1 MQIRRLLERIGI
13 RSTPAQ
19 QSTWSDSDEAV
30 QNQLRKE
37 RLELKKELER
47 FHGLYEI
54 AGKFYHIDGIFSGY
68 PENWNNYIVVD
79 PKQKIKLAY
88 SKKVAN
94 EIRLKKQEYALK
106 DYNEFDL

>member
-1 MQIRRLLERIGI
+1 LQIRRLLERIGI

-68 PENWNNYIVVD
+68 PENWNNMKSGEKWNWRDELARRYGMPENVCLKSFWVD
-79 PKQKIKLAY
+79 
-88 SKKVAN
+88 
-94 EIRLKKQEYALK
+94 
-106 DYNEFDL
+106 